1 MLSPLPLQGGVIGIQ
16 INWDCNLD
24 RLMERCLPK
33 YSFRRLDEK
42 ESNRTLYPGLNFRWE
57 FQSFASESSSL
68 SEMTEKD
75 PRGSHAKSCLNF
87 MNAKKRCFY
96 AFFFLSFSRRSTGQS
111 FTKGNNIIPIL
122 VASKLNRHSNHS
134 IHAKKRSNEIVF
146 IQSWYS
152 CR

>member
-1 MLSPLPLQGGVIGIQ
+1 MLKCKHICDIWCDFKGGVLVLSPLPLQGGVIGIQ

-68 SEMTEKD
+68 SEMT
-75 PRGSHAKSCLNF
+75 
-87 MNAKKRCFY
+87 
-96 AFFFLSFSRRSTGQS
+96 
-111 FTKGNNIIPIL
+111 
-122 VASKLNRHSNHS
+122 
-134 IHAKKRSNEIVF
+134 
-146 IQSWYS
+146 
-152 CR
+152 